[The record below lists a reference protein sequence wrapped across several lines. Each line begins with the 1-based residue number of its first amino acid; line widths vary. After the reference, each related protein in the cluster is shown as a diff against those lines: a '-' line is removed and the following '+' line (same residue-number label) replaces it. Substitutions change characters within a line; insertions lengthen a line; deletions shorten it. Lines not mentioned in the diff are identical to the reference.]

1 MAQTYKM
8 VVSNLRIKKEIV
20 LGPSFNDLSETFLGI
35 RMAVCAP
42 CNAAPPAALMTS
54 LLAVVGRRRSRR
66 RIDLANNGR
75 RFRPRFC
82 TTGGN
87 MALYGSARA
96 PRAGAPRA
104 PRGHRLPRRI
114 SSVLP
119 EKRSRTDRRPE
130 NRKKS
135 FTVVRPGPV
144 GRGETVR

>member
-96 PRAGAPRA
+96 RPAPAPRERPADTGSLAGSRRSCRRKGRA
-104 PRGHRLPRRI
+104 PTGARKTEKSHLPWFGQARSAEARR
-114 SSVLP
+114 
-119 EKRSRTDRRPE
+119 
-130 NRKKS
+130 
-135 FTVVRPGPV
+135 
-144 GRGETVR
+144 